1 MTETG
6 ERERREGRKKQKEK
20 THVRD
25 GETKGE
31 RKCHDYGER
40 QKTEMQRE

>member
-1 MTETG
+1 MR
-6 ERERREGRKKQKEK
+6 EREGGEVGKSKKKEK

-31 RKCHDYGER
+31 RESLARER
-40 QKTEMQRE
+40 QETETE